1 MNRDKAY
8 LQHILD
14 CITKIESYSDVGKE
28 TFMSEPHWQDAII
41 RNFEIIGE
49 AAKRLSDDLKARDPD
64 FPWRSIGGFR
74 DFLIHQ
80 YMGVD
85 LDAVW
90 QIIEK
95 DLLPLKRKVTE
106 LLNS

>member
-8 LQHILD
+8 LQHIFD
-14 CITKIESYSDVGKE
+14 CIIKIESYSEVGEE
-28 TFMSEPHWQDAII
+28 TFMKESHWQDAII

-49 AAKRLSDDLKARDPD
+49 AAKRLSDETRNSDPD
-64 FPWRSIGGFR
+64 FPWRSIAGFR
-74 DFLIHQ
+74 DFLIHE

-85 LDAVW
+85 LNAVW

-95 DLLPLKRKVTE
+95 DLPNLKVKVTE
-106 LLNS
+106 LLSS

>member
-1 MNRDKAY
+1 MNRDKVY

-14 CITKIESYSDVGKE
+14 CITKIESYSRVGKE
-28 TFMSEPHWQDAII
+28 TFMDESHWHDAII

-49 AAKRLSDDLKARDPD
+49 AAKRLSDDLKKNDPD
-64 FPWRSIGGFR
+64 FPWRSIAGFR
-74 DFLIHQ
+74 DFLIHE

-85 LDAVW
+85 LNAVW

-95 DLLPLKRKVTE
+95 DLPNLKVKVIE
-106 LLNS
+106 LLGL